1 MPQQESV
8 SSAVP
13 SSAKTVIIVHR
24 ACAPSALPASACLMG
39 SAQPVLPTV
48 RSATPL
54 LSASSVLTD
63 TTWPSTEAALLV
75 RVHVPVVSTLMSAKV
90 ARMAHTSMLRQVC
103 AQPVLQTA
111 LNVQVNQYVILAPRV
126 MT

>member
-13 SSAKTVIIVHR
+13 SSAKIVTNAR
-24 ACAPSALPASACLMG
+24 RICAQSALPASSCRTG
-39 SAQPVLPTV
+39 SAQPVLPTA

-54 LSASSVLTD
+54 LSVSSVLTD

-75 RVHVPVVSTLMSAKV
+75 QVHV
-90 ARMAHTSMLRQVC
+90 
-103 AQPVLQTA
+103 
-111 LNVQVNQYVILAPRV
+111 
-126 MT
+126 